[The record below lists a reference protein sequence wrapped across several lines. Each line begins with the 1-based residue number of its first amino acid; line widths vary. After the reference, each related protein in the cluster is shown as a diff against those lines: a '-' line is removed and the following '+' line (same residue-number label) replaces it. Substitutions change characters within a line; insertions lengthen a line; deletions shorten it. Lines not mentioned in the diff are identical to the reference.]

1 MGILDGK
8 VALVTGAG
16 SGLGQASAIALAAA
30 GASVAVTDINLD
42 SATAKAKTIA
52 GQGGRAV
59 AATLDISDEA
69 AWSEVVAQVQAE
81 LGGPVT
87 VLDNNAALTTGPV
100 MARDLDPLQ
109 LDREAWDISLSV
121 TLTGAALGCKHV
133 LPGMLEA
140 GGGSIINMSSSR
152 GLTGATWRLSYNVA
166 KAGINALT
174 RSVAVHYGARGIRCN
189 SIAPGVFAT
198 PALTAELPRER
209 YASVARSHLLNRMGR
224 PEELGNVVVFLAS
237 DLSSFITGAV
247 IPVDGGQT
255 AFSEGLAPAASRGAD
270 GADG

>member
-1 MGILDGK
+1 MGVLDGK

-16 SGLGQASAIALAAA
+16 SGLGRASARALAAA
-30 GASVAVTDINLD
+30 GAAVAVTDINAD
-42 SATAKAKTIA
+42 SAAETAASILSA
-52 GQGGRAV
+52 GGRAF
-59 AATLDISDEA
+59 AATLDIAAEA
-69 AWSEVVAQVQAE
+69 AWAE
-81 LGGPVT
+81 AVSRTRAEFGAPVT
-87 VLDNNAALTTGPV
+87 VLHNNAALTTGPV

-140 GGGSIINMSSSR
+140 GTGSIINMSSSR
-152 GLTGATWRLSYNVA
+152 GLTGATWRVSYNVA
-166 KAGINALT
+166 KAGINGLT
-174 RSVAVHYGARGIRCN
+174 RSVATHYGARGIRCN

-198 PALTAELPRER
+198 PALTAELPAER
-209 YASVARSHLLNRMGR
+209 YESVARSHLLNRLGQ

-255 AFSEGLAPAASRGAD
+255 AFSEGLSPAPSRGID
-270 GADG
+270 G

>member
-8 VALVTGAG
+8 IALVTGAG
-16 SGLGQASAIALAAA
+16 SGLGQASAVALAAA
-30 GASVAVTDINLD
+30 GAVVAVTDINAD
-42 SATAKAKTIA
+42 SVTETAKSIA
-52 GQGGRAV
+52 DAGGRVFPAV
-59 AATLDISDEA
+59 LDISDEA
-69 AWSEVVAQVQAE
+69 AWADVLARVRSG

-87 VLDNNAALTTGPV
+87 VLHNNAALTTGPV
-100 MARDLDPLQ
+100 MARDLDPLH

-133 LPGMLEA
+133 LPGMLQA
-140 GGGSIINMSSSR
+140 GTGSIINMSSSR
-152 GLTGATWRLSYNVA
+152 GVTGATWRFSYNVA
-166 KAGINALT
+166 KAGINGLT
-174 RSVAVHYGARGIRCN
+174 RTVAAHYGAHGIRCN

-209 YASVARSHLLNRMGR
+209 YASVARSHLLNRLGR

-255 AFSEGLAPAASRGAD
+255 AFSEGLAPAGSRGASD
-270 GADG
+270 

>member
-16 SGLGQASAIALAAA
+16 SGLGQASARALAAA
-30 GASVAVTDINLD
+30 GAAVAVTDINGD
-42 SATAKAKTIA
+42 SATETANSIA
-52 GQGGRAV
+52 EAGGRGFP
-59 AATLDISDEA
+59 AALDISDEA
-69 AWSEVVAQVQAE
+69 AWTAVIPLVRAE
-81 LGGPVT
+81 FGGPVT
-87 VLDNNAALTTGPV
+87 VLHNNAALTTGPV
-100 MARDLDPLQ
+100 MAKDLDPLQ
-109 LDREAWDISLSV
+109 LDREAWDASLSV

-140 GGGSIINMSSSR
+140 GTGSIINMSSSR
-152 GLTGATWRLSYNVA
+152 GLTGATWRVSYNVA
-166 KAGINALT
+166 KAGINGLT
-174 RSVAVHYGARGIRCN
+174 RSVAAHYGARGIRCN

-209 YASVARSHLLNRMGR
+209 YASVARSHLLNRLGQ

-237 DLSSFITGAV
+237 DLASFITGAV

-255 AFSEGLAPAASRGAD
+255 AFSEGLAPAASRGAGD
-270 GADG
+270 

>member
-30 GASVAVTDINLD
+30 GASVAVTDINLETAT
-42 SATAKAKTIA
+42 ATAKSIA
-52 GQGGRAV
+52 GTGGRAF
-59 AATLDISDEA
+59 AAVLDIADEA
-69 AWSEVVAQVQAE
+69 GWSEVVAQAQAE

-87 VLDNNAALTTGPV
+87 VLHNNAALTTGPV

-133 LPGMLEA
+133 IGGMLEA
-140 GGGSIINMSSSR
+140 GTGSIINMSSSR

-166 KAGINALT
+166 KAGINGLT
-174 RSVAVHYGARGIRCN
+174 RTVAAHYGARGIRCN

-198 PALTAELPRER
+198 PALTAELPPER
-209 YASVARSHLLNRMGR
+209 YGSVARSHLLNRLGR
-224 PEELGNVVVFLAS
+224 PEELANVVVFLAS

-255 AFSEGLAPAASRGAD
+255 AFSEGLAPAESRGAA
-270 GADG
+270 G

>member
-30 GASVAVTDINLD
+30 GASVAVTDINVD
-42 SATAKAKTIA
+42 SATATAKTIA
-52 GQGGRAV
+52 GQGGRTV
-59 AATLDISDEA
+59 AAMLDIADEA

-87 VLDNNAALTTGPV
+87 VLHNNAALTTGPV
-100 MARDLDPLQ
+100 MAKDLDPLQ

-140 GGGSIINMSSSR
+140 GAGSIINMSSSR

-166 KAGINALT
+166 KAGINGLT

-209 YASVARSHLLNRMGR
+209 YASVARSHLLNRLGR

-270 GADG
+270 G

>member
-42 SATAKAKTIA
+42 SATATAKTIA

-69 AWSEVVAQVQAE
+69 AWSEVVAQVKAE

-87 VLDNNAALTTGPV
+87 VLHNNAALTTGPV
-100 MARDLDPLQ
+100 MAKDLDPLQ
-109 LDREAWDISLSV
+109 LDREAWDTSLSV

-174 RSVAVHYGARGIRCN
+174 RSVAVHYGARGVRCN

-209 YASVARSHLLNRMGR
+209 YASVARSHLLNRLGR

-255 AFSEGLAPAASRGAD
+255 AFSEGLAPADSRGAD
-270 GADG
+270 A

>member
-8 VALVTGAG
+8 IALVTGAG
-16 SGLGQASAIALAAA
+16 SGLGQASARALAAA
-30 GASVAVTDINLD
+30 GAAVAVTDINAD
-42 SATAKAKTIA
+42 SAIETAKSIA
-52 GQGGRAV
+52 EAGGRAFT
-59 AATLDISDEA
+59 AALDISDEG
-69 AWSEVVAQVQAE
+69 AWADVVSRVRAE
-81 LGGPVT
+81 FGRPIT
-87 VLDNNAALTTGPV
+87 VLHNNAALTTGPV
-100 MARDLDPLQ
+100 MAKDLDPLQ
-109 LDREAWDISLSV
+109 LDREAWDASLAV

-140 GGGSIINMSSSR
+140 GTGSIINMSSSR
-152 GLTGATWRLSYNVA
+152 GLTGATWRMSYNVA
-166 KAGINALT
+166 KAGVNGLT
-174 RSVAVHYGARGIRCN
+174 RSVATHYGARGIRCN

-209 YASVARSHLLNRMGR
+209 YESVARSHLLNRLGQ

-255 AFSEGLAPAASRGAD
+255 AFSEGLAPAASRGAEE
-270 GADG
+270 

>member
-16 SGLGQASAIALAAA
+16 SGLGQASARALAAA
-30 GASVAVTDINLD
+30 GA
-42 SATAKAKTIA
+42 
-52 GQGGRAV
+52 AV
-59 AATLDISDEA
+59 AATDINGDSATETAKSIAGAGGRAFAAALDISDEA
-69 AWSEVVAQVQAE
+69 AWAAVVPLVAAE
-81 LGGPVT
+81 FGAPVT
-87 VLDNNAALTTGPV
+87 VLHNNAALTTGPV
-100 MARDLDPLQ
+100 MAKDLDPLQ
-109 LDREAWDISLSV
+109 LNREAWDASLSV

-140 GGGSIINMSSSR
+140 GTGSIINMSSSR
-152 GLTGATWRLSYNVA
+152 GLTGATWRVSYNVA
-166 KAGINALT
+166 KAGINGLT
-174 RSVAVHYGARGIRCN
+174 RSVATHYGARGIRCN

-209 YASVARSHLLNRMGR
+209 YASVARSHLLNRLGQ

-237 DLSSFITGAV
+237 DLASFITGAV

-255 AFSEGLAPAASRGAD
+255 AFSEGLAPAASRGA
-270 GADG
+270 AD

>member
-16 SGLGQASAIALAAA
+16 SGLGHASAIALAAA

-42 SATAKAKTIA
+42 SATATAKTVS

-59 AATLDISDEA
+59 AAMLDISDEA
-69 AWSEVVAQVQAE
+69 AWSEVVAQVQAQF
-81 LGGPVT
+81 GGPVT
-87 VLDNNAALTTGPV
+87 VLHNNAALTTGPV
-100 MARDLDPLQ
+100 MAKDLDPLQ
-109 LDREAWDISLSV
+109 LDREAWDISLAV

-140 GGGSIINMSSSR
+140 GAGSIINMSSSR

-198 PALTAELPRER
+198 PALTAELPSER
-209 YASVARSHLLNRMGR
+209 YASVARSHLLNRLGR

-270 GADG
+270 G